1 MRRHI
6 GEERVVVDGL
16 DQPCPEERSRNAKH
30 HVLAS
35 DRGAEIRL
43 LKKTARRIV
52 SPGDR
57 KERMHSAVWRTVRI
71 KLESGFAY
79 RTVFP
84 NKRGY
89 LVVRAFFFRHLDL
102 RIDGWTGPSYIR
114 MRVAAGATV
123 QVEARPETKLLCRE
137 SCLEPTALPQSLH
150 EPFIKQLLVANSVRS
165 ESRPTSPVRP

>member
-1 MRRHI
+1 M
-6 GEERVVVDGL
+6 DF
-16 DQPCPEERSRNAKH
+16 DQPCPEERSRNAEH
-30 HVLAS
+30 HVLVS

-57 KERMHSAVWRTVRI
+57 KERMNSTVWRTVRI

-84 NKRGY
+84 NKRRD

-114 MRVAAGATV
+114 MRVAASATV
-123 QVEARPETKLLCRE
+123 QVEARPETNFRVGNRA
-137 SCLEPTALPQSLH
+137 SNRLH
-150 EPFIKQLLVANSVRS
+150 FFKVFTTILKQLLL
-165 ESRPTSPVRP
+165 ELGQI